1 MRHIIAASVLATG
14 CLMTTTSVVRE
25 NVRAED
31 VTKTLTPWGYETAVS
46 VKAAGDTSRL
56 ELIVTRHH
64 TCVTMH
70 VITYRSRAQAS
81 ETWAGHTVVHGL
93 MIAGAAAAVG
103 ALANHYLNHGSYAD
117 SYGPGA
123 PESARSGWG
132 ATSTTGF
139 LLVGG
144 AAVLGISAA
153 VAIPEDL
160 RITDVATDLGEKSE
174 SKPSR
179 ETPCQQERAS
189 NTHVNVFG
197 TEGTT
202 DDRGVLSIAISNDNI
217 LKSAD
222 TDALLIESQPVKSQ
236 DLANLYQHLKTEANA
251 KVSAREG
258 ARLDEEEVGN
268 GKCSQV
274 RTDATASVPGAV
286 SDYLKTASGPSLG
299 TLGLVTSSLAVATPR
314 GVKVDFGTLAPGQY
328 HVFAYGFSKSWLEVA
343 TTSGNVANQ
352 DSILQSKLVTLT
364 SLKWNSRT
372 ATLNSGESLSTKVV
386 GFGCVLVLLIKQS

>member
-14 CLMTTTSVVRE
+14 CLTTTTSVVRE

-31 VTKTLTPWGYETAVS
+31 VTTALTPWGYETAVS
-46 VKAAGDTSRL
+46 VEAGGDTSRL

-64 TCVTMH
+64 TCVTTH
-70 VITYRSRAQAS
+70 VIKYRAKEQAS
-81 ETWAGHTVVHGL
+81 ETWAGRAVVHGL
-93 MIAGAAAAVG
+93 VIAGAAAVVG
-103 ALANHYLNHGSYAD
+103 ALANHYLNHGEYAN

-139 LLVGG
+139 VLVGA
-144 AAVLGISAA
+144 AAVLGVSAA

-160 RITDVATDLGEKSE
+160 RTTDVATDLGEKSE
-174 SKPSR
+174 AKPSR
-179 ETPCQQERAS
+179 ETPCQQESAS

-197 TEGTT
+197 TDGIT
-202 DDRGVLSIAISNDNI
+202 DERGVLAIAISNDNI

-222 TDALLIESQPVKSQ
+222 TNALLIEGQPVKSQ
-236 DLANLYQHLKTEANA
+236 NLANLYQRLKAEDDA
-251 KVSAREG
+251 KVSAREA
-258 ARLDEEEVGN
+258 ARINTEEVGN
-268 GKCSQV
+268 GKCSQG
-274 RTDATASVPGAV
+274 RTDATASVPAAV
-286 SDYLKTASGPSLG
+286 GEYLKTASDPSG
-299 TLGLVTSSLAVATPR
+299 TFGLVTSSLAVATPR
-314 GVKVDFGTLAPGQY
+314 GVNVDFGTLAPGQY

-343 TTSGNVANQ
+343 TSSGYVARQ
-352 DSILQSKLVTLT
+352 DSTLQARLVNLT
-364 SLKWNSRT
+364 SLKWSSRT